1 MKLTYKILWIE
12 DKPETIIG
20 KRKAL
25 IKYLR
30 DIKGFDVDIV
40 DANTFEGFEKEV
52 GYDGLKVYDLL
63 LVDLDLGNEIDT
75 NDGNAI
81 ITKIRD
87 DKIYTEI
94 IFYSANYD
102 ALHTKLQQNPI
113 EGIFTSPRKDI
124 TIKAQAIIDVTLNK
138 VQDVNNL
145 RGLIMAEVAE
155 LDRLKKN
162 IIKRYSSQELDDRFK
177 KYIKTDVFNQLKE
190 NVEKYDYL
198 LKDDDSYK
206 SMNLEHLVDE
216 LIYDSAKKART
227 VYKIKRNIETC
238 QDIDYTLK
246 EYESCIIDKRN
257 ILAHEEEKT
266 DPSDGSK
273 YLTDLKNKGILKLTE
288 DECVKIRKDI
298 RKYKK
303 VLIEIE
309 EKINEQ

>member
-1 MKLTYKILWIE
+1 MWIE

-40 DANTFEGFEKEV
+40 DADTFEGFEKEV

-81 ITKIRD
+81 ITKIRN

-102 ALHTKLQQNPI
+102 ALHTKLQKNPI

-124 TIKAQAIIDVTLNK
+124 AIKAQAIIDVTLHK

-155 LDRLKKN
+155 LDRIKENILTKYANHTQDRVIEEYIIEKLKKS
-162 IIKRYSSQELDDRFK
+162 YADSTK
-177 KYIKTDVFNQLKE
+177 K
-190 NVEKYDYL
+190 VEKYLMSSIEDIIKNLYV
-198 LKDDDSYK
+198 DS
-206 SMNLEHLVDE
+206 D
-216 LIYDSAKKART
+216 KKARAIK
-227 VYKIKRNIETC
+227 KINNKFDEM
-238 QDIDYTLK
+238 
-246 EYESCIIDKRN
+246 EYRSN
-257 ILAHEEEKT
+257 ILGTRNKFAHIEECDGYDGQGNSCKLIGDIPFTEK
-266 DPSDGSK
+266 K
-273 YLTDLKNKGILKLTE
+273 CIE
-288 DECVKIRKDI
+288 IRQEIK
-298 RKYKK
+298 KYKEI
-303 VLIEIE
+303 LIDIEKEI
-309 EKINEQ
+309 Q